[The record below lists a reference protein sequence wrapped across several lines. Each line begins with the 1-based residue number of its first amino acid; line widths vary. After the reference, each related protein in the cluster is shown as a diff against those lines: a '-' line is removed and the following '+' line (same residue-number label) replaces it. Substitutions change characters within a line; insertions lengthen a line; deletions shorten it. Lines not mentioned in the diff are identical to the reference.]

1 MEAVPLGT
9 PWFSIVLVM
18 PLLVLGAWASGFQ
31 SDDYPELMK
40 LAVIAAFAPFVTRLV
55 AIALAVLILQPSDMT
70 TQRTGI
76 LVFAHLLHAVIYG
89 GLLLVATKRLVSCS
103 WRKALLFSGI
113 VVGGDVLVSLLINA
127 SANI

>member
-1 MEAVPLGT
+1 MEAVPFGI

-40 LAVIAAFAPFVTRLV
+40 LAVIAAFAPFVTRIV
-55 AIALAVLILQPSDMT
+55 AVALAVLIFQPKLLET
-70 TQRTGI
+70 TGAQRIGF
-76 LVFAHLLHAVIYG
+76 LVFVYLLHSAVYG

-103 WRKALLFSGI
+103 WRQALLFSGI
-113 VVGGDVLVSLLINA
+113 VVGGQILGNLLMTA
-127 SANI
+127 